1 MLEHFP
7 IFKKV
12 IQMSNT
18 LNQIKSMKKF
28 ITGISELLSLS
39 KISLKM
45 KLTYILLFFTLF
57 QIQANNTYSQ
67 NVKVTLNCEEMN
79 IEDVLSEIERK
90 TDFKFLYEK
99 DVFQKHKIVSISSNK
114 EKLSNI
120 LKRLFKT
127 EGVDF
132 KVTDKQIVL
141 FPKNIKKPVYF
152 VSLKKAVNKIFQQS
166 RTIIGKVTNEKGEP
180 LPGATVAV
188 KGTSKGVSANFDGRY
203 MIVLTDENASTL
215 VISYI
220 GYETQEV
227 QVSTGDNNKAIINI
241 QLKEDVTGLGE
252 TVIIGYG
259 KVKRENLTGSVGT
272 VDVENITSQAPTVN
286 LDYAL
291 QGQVAGVYVTS
302 SSGQPGAAARVRI
315 RGNTSLLG
323 SNQPLYVIDG
333 IPVPPD
339 SNIPIGGTEGGNLG
353 NELDQEGI
361 STPIGNINSADI
373 ESISVLK
380 DASAAAIYGSRA
392 ANGVIIINTKQGVYS
407 SETKFN
413 AIVSISSQN
422 AQTLEVLNAQ
432 QFRDVWT
439 TAVENG
445 TRNDVFARA
454 VLDGSYFGDADTNW
468 EDEVSPGTP
477 VTTNYYLNVT
487 GGSENTRYSTS
498 LGVNTQEGVY
508 DNTGFDRYSFTLNL
522 DTKINKNWTFG
533 SRINISSSEQD
544 ATDALVT
551 QLTYSFR
558 PDLPVFD
565 EEGNY
570 SFSSQYNLENPVARS
585 QATNNNKTFLM
596 LGSIYTQ
603 LKLADG
609 LNIKTLFSMNYN
621 VGNQQSFYPLYT
633 LVGGWSRLQ
642 GNGDG
647 YAQESR
653 SRSTNTLLQTTLT
666 YDTLIENHSINAVL
680 GTSFEK
686 NKSSNVK
693 GWGEG
698 FFNNVLT
705 NISSA
710 TIFTDASSFETGSG
724 LSSYFGRVN
733 YDYDNKYLLTLSAR
747 VDGSS
752 KFASEDQYAFFP
764 AAAVAWRISN
774 ENFLSESTFVDE
786 LKFRASIGTTGQ
798 QDFADYAWRTLF
810 TTEDY
815 GPDPSVIITQLGN
828 ASLKWETTEQIDY
841 GVDFSLFKG
850 RFSGGFGYYSK
861 ETRDALFTA
870 ITPGSTGYNR
880 IIANIGDTKNT
891 GLELELK
898 GDVIRTKDF
907 NWNLSFNISKNE
919 NKLTKI
925 SDDFMNEDG
934 FLTGFPGGGRLREG
948 SPIGLIYGYVAEGLF
963 QEQQDIDDLNAAS
976 PTGTYQNSL
985 TSTGDLKFKDITG
998 PDGVPDG
1005 RITTLDQEVIG
1016 DTQPDFF
1023 GGFNSV
1029 FQYKGFA
1036 LSTFFTFA
1044 VGNDVDAFSLAR
1056 DTNFASTFIGENKV
1070 TSVLNAWTPE
1080 NRDTNIPR
1088 LVYFD
1093 PNNNDRVSSHYVY
1106 DASYLRLK
1114 TLNFSYTFSKEALEQ
1129 IKLFDH
1135 ISIFITAQNLFTI
1148 TNYPG
1153 ADPEASNLFNN
1164 DISAGRDINRFPIAK
1179 VFTAGVRIGF

>member
-1 MLEHFP
+1 
-7 IFKKV
+7 
-12 IQMSNT
+12 
-18 LNQIKSMKKF
+18 MKKF
-28 ITGISELLSLS
+28 ITEVSELLYLP
-39 KISLKM
+39 KTSLKM

-57 QIQANNTYSQ
+57 QLQANNTYSQ
-67 NVKVTLNCEEMN
+67 NVKVTLDCKEMK

-99 DVFQKHKIVSISSNK
+99 DVFQKHKIVSISSSK
-114 EKLSNI
+114 EKLSSI
-120 LKRLFKT
+120 LKTLFKNSD
-127 EGVDF
+127 VDF
-132 KVTDKQIVL
+132 KIIDKQIIL
-141 FPKNIKKPVYF
+141 
-152 VSLKKAVNKIFQQS
+152 LKKAKEETAIIDSIKKTFNKLFQQEIS
-166 RTIIGKVTNEKGEP
+166 GKITNTKGEP
-180 LPGATVAV
+180 LPGATIVV
-188 KGTSKGVSANFDGRY
+188 KGTNKGVSADFDGNYR
-203 MIVLTDENASTL
+203 IAVVDEAKVFT
-215 VISYI
+215 VSYV
-220 GYETQEV
+220 GYETKDVEILGR
-227 QVSTGDNNKAIINI
+227 SIINI
-241 QLKEDVTGLGE
+241 ELKEDVTSLSE

-272 VDVENITSQAPTVN
+272 VDVKNITNQAPTIN

-291 QGQVAGVYVTS
+291 QGQVSGVYVTS

-333 IPVPPD
+333 IPVAPN
-339 SNIPIGGTEGGNLG
+339 SNIPIGGSEGANLG
-353 NELDQEGI
+353 NELNQEGL
-361 STPIGNINSADI
+361 STPLGNINSADI

-413 AIVSISSQN
+413 ANVSVSTQN

-432 QFRDVWT
+432 QFREVWT
-439 TAVENG
+439 TAVKNG
-445 TRNDVFARA
+445 TRDDAFARA
-454 VLDGSYFGDADTNW
+454 VLDGSYFGNADTNW

-477 VTTNYYLNVT
+477 FTTNYNLNVL

-498 LGVNTQEGVY
+498 LGINTQDGVY

-522 DTKINKNWTFG
+522 DSKINRNWTFG
-533 SRINISSSEQD
+533 SKINISSAEQD
-544 ATDALVT
+544 AKDGALT

-565 EEGNY
+565 EDGSY
-570 SFSSQYNLENPVARS
+570 SFSPQYNRENPVALS
-585 QATNNNKTFLM
+585 QATNNNKTLLL

-603 LKLADG
+603 LKLTQG
-609 LNIKTLFSMNYN
+609 LNIKTLFSINYN
-621 VGNQQSFYPLYT
+621 AGNQQSFYPSYT
-633 LVGGWSRLQ
+633 NGGGWFRLQ

-653 SRSTNTLLQTTLT
+653 SRSTNTLLQSTLT
-666 YDTLIENHSINAVL
+666 YDKLIEKHNINAVL
-680 GTSFEK
+680 GASFEK
-686 NKSSNVK
+686 NKSSNLK

-698 FFNNVLT
+698 FFNDVLT

-710 TIFTDASSFETGSG
+710 TVFTDASSFETGSG
-724 LSSYFGRVN
+724 LASYFGRVN
-733 YDYDNKYLLTLSAR
+733 YDFDNKYLLTVSAR

-752 KFASEDQYAFFP
+752 KFAPNNQYAFFP

-786 LKFRASIGTTGQ
+786 LKLRASMGTTGQ
-798 QDFADYAWRTLF
+798 QDFGDYAWRTLF
-810 TTEDY
+810 GTEDY
-815 GPDPSVIITQLGN
+815 GPDPSIIATQLGN
-828 ASLKWETTEQIDY
+828 ASLKWETTEQIDF
-841 GVDFSLFKG
+841 GIDFSLFKG

-861 ETRDALFTA
+861 ETKDALFTA
-870 ITPGSTGYNR
+870 ITPGSTGFNR
-880 IIANIGDTKNT
+880 IIANIGNTKNT

-898 GDVIRTKDF
+898 GDFIRTKDF
-907 NWNLSFNISKNE
+907 NWNLSLNVSKND

-925 SDDFMNEDG
+925 SDDFRDENG

-963 QEQQDIDDLNAAS
+963 QDQEVIDALNTAS
-976 PTGTYQNSL
+976 PTGTYQNSQ
-985 TSTGDLKFKDITG
+985 TSPGDLRFKDLTG

-1005 RITTLDQEVIG
+1005 RITALDQQVIG
-1016 DTQPDFF
+1016 DTQADFF
-1023 GGFNSV
+1023 GGLNNT

-1036 LSTFFTFA
+1036 LSAFFTFS
-1044 VGNDVDAFSLAR
+1044 VGNDINSGSLTS

-1070 TSVLNAWTPE
+1070 TSALNAWTPE

-1088 LVYFD
+1088 QVYFD
-1093 PNNNDRVSSHYVY
+1093 PNTNGRTSSNYVN

-1114 TLNFSYTFSKEALEQ
+1114 TLNFSYTFSKQALEQ

-1135 ISIFITAQNLFTI
+1135 ISIYITAQNLFTI

-1164 DISAGRDINRFPIAK
+1164 DISAGRDNNRFPIAK
-1179 VFTAGVRIGF
+1179 VFTTGVNIGF

>member
-1 MLEHFP
+1 
-7 IFKKV
+7 
-12 IQMSNT
+12 
-18 LNQIKSMKKF
+18 MKKF
-28 ITGISELLSLS
+28 ITEVSELLYLS

-45 KLTYILLFFTLF
+45 KLSYILLFFTLF
-57 QIQANNTYSQ
+57 QIQANTTHSQ
-67 NVKVTLNCEEMN
+67 NVKVTLDCKEMN

-99 DVFQKHKIVSISSNK
+99 DVFQKSKIVSISSNK

-127 EGVDF
+127 EDVDF
-132 KVTDKQIVL
+132 KVADKQIVL
-141 FPKNIKKPVYF
+141 FPKSIKKPTYF
-152 VSLKKAVNKIFQQS
+152 VSFKKAVDKLFQQK
-166 RTIIGKVTNEKGEP
+166 RTIMGKVTNEKGEP
-180 LPGATVAV
+180 LPGATIAV

-203 MIVLTDENASTL
+203 LIELTDANATTL

-227 QVSTGDNNKAIINI
+227 QVNTGDNNKTIIIINI

-272 VDVENITSQAPTVN
+272 VDVGGIVSQAPTVN

-361 STPIGNINSADI
+361 STPIGNINSSDI

-413 AIVSISSQN
+413 ASVSVSTQN

-432 QFRDVWT
+432 QFRDAWT

-445 TRNDVFARA
+445 TRDDVFARA
-454 VLDGSYFGDADTNW
+454 VLDGSYFGNADTNW

-477 VTTNYYLNVT
+477 ITTNYYLNVL
-487 GGSENTRYSTS
+487 GGSEKTRYSTS
-498 LGVNTQEGVY
+498 LGVNTQDGVY
-508 DNTGFDRYSFTLNL
+508 ENTGFDRYSFTLNL
-522 DTKINKNWTFG
+522 DTKIKESWTFG
-533 SRINISSSEQD
+533 SRINVSSTEQE
-544 ATDALVT
+544 ATDAGLT

-558 PDLPVFD
+558 PDLPIFD

-570 SFSSQYNLENPVARS
+570 SFSSQYSFENPVARS
-585 QATNNNKTFLM
+585 QATNNNKTFL
-596 LGSIYTQ
+596 LLASIYTQ
-603 LKLADG
+603 LKLAEG
-609 LNIKTLFSMNYN
+609 LSVKTLFSMNYN
-621 VGNQQSFYPLYT
+621 AGNQQSYYPLYT
-633 LVGGWSRLQ
+633 FTGGWSRTQ

-666 YDTLIENHSINAVL
+666 YDTLIEKHNINTVL
-680 GTSFEK
+680 GASFEK
-686 NKSSNVK
+686 NKRSNVK

-698 FFNNVLT
+698 FFNEVLT
-705 NISSA
+705 NITSA
-710 TIFTDASSFETGSG
+710 TIFTDASSFESGSG

-733 YDYDNKYLLTLSAR
+733 YDFDNKYLLTLSAR

-752 KFASEDQYAFFP
+752 KFAPNNQYAFFP

-774 ENFLSESTFVDE
+774 ENFLSESTFIDE
-786 LKFRASIGTTGQ
+786 LKLRASIGTTGQ
-798 QDFADYAWRTLF
+798 QDFGDYAWRTLF
-810 TTEDY
+810 ETEDY
-815 GPDPSVIITQLGN
+815 GPDPSIIASQLGN
-828 ASLKWETTEQIDY
+828 ASLKWETTEQIDF
-841 GVDFSLFKG
+841 GVDFSFFKG
-850 RFSGGFGYYSK
+850 RFRGGFGYYSK
-861 ETRDALFTA
+861 ETKDALFTA
-870 ITPGSTGYNR
+870 ITPGSTGFNR

-898 GDVIRTKDF
+898 GDVVRAKDF
-907 NWNLSFNISKNE
+907 NWNISLNVSKND

-925 SDDFMNEDG
+925 SDDFMDEDG

-963 QEQQDIDDLNAAS
+963 QNQEDIDVLNTAS
-976 PTGTYQNSL
+976 STGTYQNSL
-985 TSTGDLKFKDITG
+985 TSPGDLRFKDLTG

-1005 RITTLDQEVIG
+1005 VITALDQQVIG

-1023 GGFNSV
+1023 GGLNSA

-1036 LSTFFTFA
+1036 LSTFFTFS
-1044 VGNDVDAFSLAR
+1044 VGNDIDSFSLAR

-1080 NRDTNIPR
+1080 NPDTDIPR

-1093 PNNNDRVSSHYVY
+1093 PNNNDRVSSHYVN

-1114 TLNFSYTFSKEALEQ
+1114 TLNFSYTFSKRALEQ

-1135 ISIFITAQNLFTI
+1135 ISIFMTAQNLFTI
-1148 TNYPG
+1148 TSYPG

-1164 DISAGRDINRFPIAK
+1164 DISAGRDNNRFPIAK
-1179 VFTAGVRIGF
+1179 VFTTGVRIGF